1 MINVI
6 NDISVIKKL
15 LWELRPAWALSL
27 ILSMF
32 IFFWDPEGWVSGL
45 AVLAVSIAWL
55 ASTIIIV
62 NNASHRVAAE
72 HSDKTDK
79 EIQAK
84 MTECVGNMILA
95 SGHEM
100 PLVIDS
106 LNQLKSVILDANSKL
121 HQSFNGLTTNS
132 QRQSS
137 LTMEIISQLRGSD
150 NDDEEALSFDKFASD
165 TAHVLHDYVG
175 LTVKVSDKGIAA
187 AHKMQ
192 DMVKQMD
199 VTVSLLN
206 NVKHIAEQTNLLAL
220 NASIEAARAGEMG
233 RGFAVV
239 AGEVRNL
246 AEQSGSLNEQIH
258 AHISLSQKTIKEANE
273 IVGEIASLDMNH
285 AIEAKDNL
293 DKMMA
298 ELDKKNHFISDS
310 LGDSA
315 VIADAIK
322 SDVGIAVMALQYED
336 MATQLIAYVESRLDE
351 LYNGINSAEPLLKG
365 SDAMSTLDNLND
377 VFLRQIN
384 DTPSAESAVSSSS
397 VDQGD
402 VELF

>member
-1 MINVI
+1 MI
-6 NDISVIKKL
+6 NDINVIKKL

-32 IFFWDPEGWVSGL
+32 IFFGDPEGWVSGV
-45 AVLAVSIAWL
+45 AMLAVSIAWL
-55 ASTIIIV
+55 VSTIVII

-72 HSDKTDK
+72 QSDKTDK
-79 EIQAK
+79 KIQAK
-84 MTECVGNMILA
+84 MTECVENMMLA
-95 SGHEM
+95 SEHEI
-100 PLVIDS
+100 PLVMGS

-132 QRQSS
+132 QHQSS
-137 LTMEIISQLRGSD
+137 LTMEIISHLRGSD
-150 NDDEEALSFDKFASD
+150 SEDEAALSFDKFASD

-199 VTVSLLN
+199 VTVALLN

-258 AHISLSQKTIKEANE
+258 AHISLSQKTITEAND

-285 AIEAKDNL
+285 AIEAKENL
-293 DKMMA
+293 DKMMG

-351 LYNGINSAEPLLKG
+351 LSNGINSAKPLLKG

-377 VFLRQIN
+377 MFLRQVN